1 MTQRCNLLQTYI
13 SSPYTETKKTI
24 CKLLCMLHVLSHRLI
39 ASINKEGWWLWWGW
53 GGWRGNGK
61 GEQEGSQCRK
71 HIKMK
76 WKKFNSVWNW
86 KTIWD
91 CNHMYTNK
99 QVSLEQ
105 TTPNNIQLM
114 KNGILDKICNIQHE
128 IQCGQN
134 SQLLCWNEWLL
145 LSPCPIIGSEIIL
158 LSKKKITRHQV
169 HISLDIPE
177 TSLSMPISMNAKK
190 KGIHMYI
197 YCKCISN
204 KWLPWTNL
212 KKVVHGS

>member
-1 MTQRCNLLQTYI
+1 MGRGSRKVHNAENILKWSEKNSIQFE
-13 SSPYTETKKTI
+13 TERQYEIVII
-24 CKLLCMLHVLSHRLI
+24 CI
-39 ASINKEGWWLWWGW
+39 
-53 GGWRGNGK
+53 
-61 GEQEGSQCRK
+61 Q
-71 HIKMK
+71 
-76 WKKFNSVWNW
+76 
-86 KTIWD
+86 
-91 CNHMYTNK
+91 TNK
-99 QVSLEQ
+99 SLLNKQ
-105 TTPNNIQLM
+105 LQIIYIVRGKLM

-177 TSLSMPISMNAKK
+177 ASLSMPISMNAKK